1 MARGSTKFETLPTFV
16 NRTPTTKNDYM
27 IDDLA
32 QSPDNCYIIL
42 KPLVKQKQIQEVER
56 VQNFEGKQCCCE
68 VLMQQIFAW
77 GNL

>member
-32 QSPDNCYIIL
+32 YSPDNCYIIL

-56 VQNFEGKQCCCE
+56 V
-68 VLMQQIFAW
+68 
-77 GNL
+77 